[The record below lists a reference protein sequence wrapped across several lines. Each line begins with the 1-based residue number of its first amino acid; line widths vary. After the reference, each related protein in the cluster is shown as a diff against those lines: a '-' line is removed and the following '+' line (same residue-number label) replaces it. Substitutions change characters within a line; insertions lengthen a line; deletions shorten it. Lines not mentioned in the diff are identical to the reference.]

1 MIYKKKN
8 ILVIFK
14 FVLIFF
20 LFTNLEAKNIGKFFS
35 GNNYSNYFSGI
46 ISLNDDEYQNSYN
59 FFTKLGGLEENHL
72 NYSQNYLQTL
82 VSLNKYTEAYK
93 YSKKLE
99 KKKLNSFESD
109 LIIGI
114 YYLKNNK
121 LKNAKKYFLKLNN
134 KNSKGSIKNLLSISL
149 INWVDFNDLNFES
162 SLKVINSIN
171 PRYNNLKKIQT
182 AFLYCYFQDKNT
194 SQVFQN
200 LVSDKSNDFSR
211 YNFFY
216 ANYIFSKGDK
226 RKTLNILNK
235 TSDLF
240 PRNLLINQFKKDID
254 ANEKK
259 SNFNKFNCENTS
271 HVIAELFY
279 ITSNVLASEGI
290 YNPSNFFLSL
300 SMFLNPKFVSYKTLY
315 AENFYMN
322 GKYQKALNIYKEIK
336 KHGQIYD
343 WYASKQISNILIK
356 QDKVEQSIKYLSKV
370 FSSINYPSI
379 YELFDYAEFL
389 KNNDQFKESIINYTK
404 ILKKINKNHKLYP
417 DVTDGRG
424 VAYERTGEWK
434 KAEKDLKESLDASPN
449 QAYVLNYLA
458 YSWIEQGINIEK
470 SLEML
475 RRANDIK
482 KNDGYIVDSLGWALF
497 KLKRYDEAKK
507 YLQLA
512 VRLMPSDP
520 IINDHFGDSL
530 WMTGNKIQARYFWEY
545 VLKLD
550 ETKEELKNKINLK
563 FPNGPKV

>member
-563 FPNGPKV
+563 FSNGPKV